1 MNRLMLG
8 LMMSLLLASVSGCKS
23 PPPDTAHLETARLK
37 GYRMLVLYDLPDDPA
52 AFLAH
57 YETVHVPL
65 ARKVKG
71 LRVFEYG
78 RVDNAPLPVPIGSN
92 SPTWFA
98 AQVVF
103 DDAAA
108 FGTAMSTPEAA
119 AALADVP
126 NLTTP
131 DKVHFLVGEVRGEF
145 PDLKT
150 PPQF

>member
-8 LMMSLLLASVSGCKS
+8 LVMSLLLGSVSGCKS

-37 GYRMLVLYDLPDDPA
+37 GYRMLVLYDLPDDPV

-57 YETVHVPL
+57 YENVHVPL
-65 ARKVKG
+65 TRAVKG
-71 LRVFEYG
+71 IRVYEYG
-78 RVDNAPLPVPIGSN
+78 RVDAVPLPVGTVAPY
-92 SPTWFA
+92 WFT
-98 AQVVF
+98 AQIVF
-103 DDAAA
+103 DDLAA
-108 FGTAMSTPEAA
+108 FNAALATPEAG

-126 NLTTP
+126 NLAP
-131 DKVHFLVGEVRGEF
+131 PSKIHFLVGEVKGEF